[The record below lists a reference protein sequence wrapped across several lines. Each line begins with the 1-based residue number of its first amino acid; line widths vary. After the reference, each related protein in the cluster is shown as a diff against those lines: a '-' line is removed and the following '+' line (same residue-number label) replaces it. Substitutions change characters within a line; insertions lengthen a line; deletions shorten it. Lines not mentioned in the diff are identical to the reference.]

1 MHLLLMFVLSFLC
14 THLFVYSFR
23 HLPCSWLFD
32 ENYVLSEDYPRPHP
46 YADKLI
52 LFPHFLTLLLI
63 FFAVTFSLLEKVA
76 LMDVLGGLCL
86 FWFLLQ
92 IGVLDF
98 LYRSIPDQ
106 WSLAIAFLGIL
117 SCLASYFR
125 FGPEEALPQLQDKL
139 PSLLLWLLLF
149 ILLFIL
155 PKAVHRPSMMGLGD
169 IKLLFALAIT
179 LPGVLYLML
188 LIRTSFIG
196 GLMAMVQ
203 ILRKQTDQGVPF
215 ATALALGMFSII
227 LCN

>member
-1 MHLLLMFVLSFLC
+1 MHLLLTLVLSFLC
-14 THLFVYSFR
+14 THLFVHSFR

-32 ENYVLSEDYPRPHP
+32 ENCVLPEDYPRPHP

-52 LFPHFLTLLLI
+52 LLPHFLALLFI
-63 FFAVTFSLLEKVA
+63 FFAVSFSLSEKVA

-117 SCLASYFR
+117 SLLGSYFR
-125 FGPEEALPQLQDKL
+125 FGPKESLSQLQDKL
-139 PSLLLWLLLF
+139 LSLLLWFLVF
-149 ILLFIL
+149 ILLFVL
-155 PKAVHRPSMMGLGD
+155 PKVVHRPSMMGLGD

-179 LPGVLYLML
+179 LPKVLYLML

-196 GLMAMVQ
+196 GLMAMIQ

-215 ATALALGMFSII
+215 ATALTLGMFSMI